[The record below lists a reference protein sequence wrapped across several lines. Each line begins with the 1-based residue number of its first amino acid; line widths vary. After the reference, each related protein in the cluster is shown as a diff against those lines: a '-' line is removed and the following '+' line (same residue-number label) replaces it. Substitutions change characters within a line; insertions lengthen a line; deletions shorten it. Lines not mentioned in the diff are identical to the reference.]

1 MKFKFSAEQI
11 FYPVSCIHIYMETS
25 QGYSLGSY
33 LKQKKSQFFSFTKL
47 EDRRTEQL
55 LHWGIGISGRGEK
68 VGKGCGRVK

>member
-1 MKFKFSAEQI
+1 
-11 FYPVSCIHIYMETS
+11 METS

-47 EDRRTEQL
+47 EDRRTEQF